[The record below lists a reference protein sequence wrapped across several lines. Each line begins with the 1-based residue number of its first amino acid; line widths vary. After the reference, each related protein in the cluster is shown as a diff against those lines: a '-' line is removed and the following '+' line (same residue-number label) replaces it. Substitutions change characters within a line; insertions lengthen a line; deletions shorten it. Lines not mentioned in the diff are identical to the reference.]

1 MGLSD
6 YDIASTVGTT
16 ISQRLLRKLC
26 THCRRER
33 ELSDYEKDTI
43 MKIGQK
49 YDYEFNLDGVKTYD
63 AVGCDKCN
71 NSGYYDRVGIF
82 EVLNIDD
89 DLSQLIM
96 EGKSSIEI
104 RKKAMEKNYRPL
116 IVDGVNKV
124 LKGETNLSELNK
136 KLIIFNSL

>member
-1 MGLSD
+1 MLKKGRSF
-6 YDIASTVGTT
+6 
-16 ISQRLLRKLC
+16 
-26 THCRRER
+26 
-33 ELSDYEKDTI
+33 YEKRVRFRKRKDR
-43 MKIGQK
+43 KITFSIFSTLYYK
-49 YDYEFNLDGVKTYD
+49 YDYKFNLEGAKTYD

-71 NSGYYDRVGIF
+71 NSGYYDRIGVF
-82 EVLNIDD
+82 EVLNIDE
-89 DLSQLIM
+89 DLRQLIM

-104 RKKAMEKNYRPL
+104 RKKAMEKSYRPL